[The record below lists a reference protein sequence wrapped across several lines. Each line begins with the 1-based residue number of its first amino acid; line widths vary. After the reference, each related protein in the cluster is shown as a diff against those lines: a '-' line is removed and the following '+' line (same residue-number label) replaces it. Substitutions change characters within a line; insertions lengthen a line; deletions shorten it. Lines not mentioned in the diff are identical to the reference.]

1 MGDGLTGPQPSVIG
15 SVDKVFKQVTQ
26 FDQAQ
31 CIQKMICQFMGAAG
45 DTVTNAVSSQ
55 LGGGNNQFNNGQLG
69 QFSQQQLQ
77 QFQQNPGQFQQ
88 QLQQFQQNPGQFVQ
102 QIPSQGGQF
111 ASQLVSSGNRPLG
124 QFINTGQQLVQNQY
138 PGQFNQFQTQFASP
152 SSASTAQFG

>member
-1 MGDGLTGPQPSVIG
+1 MKSRGLVKHRLHYIQCSA
-15 SVDKVFKQVTQ
+15 VTRELTL
-26 FDQAQ
+26 FLL
-31 CIQKMICQFMGAAG
+31 QKMICQFMGAAG

-111 ASQLVSSGNRPLG
+111 ASQLGRAEYPQCPL
-124 QFINTGQQLVQNQY
+124 
-138 PGQFNQFQTQFASP
+138 
-152 SSASTAQFG
+152 STVPRVRSELR

>member
-1 MGDGLTGPQPSVIG
+1 
-15 SVDKVFKQVTQ
+15 
-26 FDQAQ
+26 
-31 CIQKMICQFMGAAG
+31 MGAAG

-102 QIPSQGGQF
+102 QFPSSQGGQF
-111 ASQLVSSGNRPLG
+111 ASQLGRTEYP
-124 QFINTGQQLVQNQY
+124 QY
-138 PGQFNQFQTQFASP
+138 LHIYYLQ
-152 SSASTAQFG
+152 

>member
-1 MGDGLTGPQPSVIG
+1 
-15 SVDKVFKQVTQ
+15 
-26 FDQAQ
+26 
-31 CIQKMICQFMGAAG
+31 MICQFMGAAG

-102 QIPSQGGQF
+102 QFPSSQGGQF
-111 ASQLVSSGNRPLG
+111 ASQLGRAEYP
-124 QFINTGQQLVQNQY
+124 QY
-138 PGQFNQFQTQFASP
+138 LHIYSDSYLQ
-152 SSASTAQFG
+152 